1 MLEGKGGKR
10 EENQEMMERSKER
23 EGKWEE
29 GRQKGDGKKREIA
42 DKSNHYK

>member
-10 EENQEMMERSKER
+10 EEMKERSKER

-29 GRQKGDGKKREIA
+29 GRQKEDGKKREIA